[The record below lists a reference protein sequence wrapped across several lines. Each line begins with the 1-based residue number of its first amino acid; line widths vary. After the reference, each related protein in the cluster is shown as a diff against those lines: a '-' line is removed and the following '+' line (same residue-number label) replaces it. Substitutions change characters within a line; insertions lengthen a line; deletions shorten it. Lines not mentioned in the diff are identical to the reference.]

1 MNNTFNVNSD
11 NLFLISI
18 LNNMYNDNATQI
30 HNLMESNNQIRT
42 VLTNIHS
49 NNRNRN
55 RNRNSASIRNNYN
68 YSNNYRNNVRDS
80 NVRDSNVRDSNV
92 RGHNVRNT
100 DSNRVFINNRPYI
113 IDNIREYTIP
123 STWGQ
128 TGGVG
133 ANRMSSEA
141 RRTAIDLNLTNIL
154 QTFFDPIE
162 IYPTPSQI
170 ENATRSVI
178 YSSILQPNNVS
189 CPISLE
195 PFNDTDIVTQIRY
208 CGHIFNTSEINSWF
222 NSHCKC
228 PVCRYDIRNY
238 NANIIVSS
246 NSNTY
251 SNTPLERT
259 PQNVST
265 DISNNLNYVS
275 NRNNQNNFVSNIA
288 DLFINEFMSP
298 SINGSLDNTRAYNLF
313 SDASN
318 NSSSSL
324 LPLYLSFI
332 SPPRRY

>member
-1 MNNTFNVNSD
+1 
-11 NLFLISI
+11 
-18 LNNMYNDNATQI
+18 MYNDNATQI

-42 VLTNIHS
+42 VLTDIHS

-55 RNRNSASIRNNYN
+55 RNRNNASIRNHY
-68 YSNNYRNNVRDS
+68 NYRNNVRDS

-92 RGHNVRNT
+92 RDSNVRESNVRESNVRESNVRESNVRGSAVRNN

-113 IDNIREYTIP
+113 IDNIREYIIP

-128 TGGVG
+128 NGGLG

-141 RRTAIDLNLTNIL
+141 RQTARDLNLTNIL

-162 IYPTPSQI
+162 IYPTQSQI
-170 ENATRSVI
+170 EEATRTVI

-222 NSHCKC
+222 SSHCKC

-238 NANIIVSS
+238 NANIIDSS
-246 NSNTY
+246 NSTTSINM
-251 SNTPLERT
+251 PLERT
-259 PQNVST
+259 PQNIST
-265 DISNNLNYVS
+265 DISNNFMS
-275 NRNNQNNFVSNIA
+275 NVA

-298 SINGSLDNTRAYNLF
+298 SINGSLDNNRVYNLF

-318 NSSSSL
+318 NSTSSL